1 MSRTLHHLMLV
12 SGIAL
17 LFGCTDGQGPEASVA
32 LRTDSLE
39 VTLPTP
45 QQAAKAISILL
56 MNEGPAPVTVRMCN
70 NAGFPGANLTL
81 EMRDST
87 GAFIQFTGFWIT
99 CNDAADGFDLTI
111 PAGQE
116 KPINRLLAAPEA
128 GEFRYKLVY
137 ITSDG
142 KSAVTT
148 SNVFVVHPA
157 P

>member
-1 MSRTLHHLMLV
+1 MSSTLHHLMLV

-17 LFGCTDGQGPEASVA
+17 LFGCQDGQGPEASVA

-39 VTLPTP
+39 VTLPAP
-45 QQAAKAISILL
+45 QANPKAISVLL
-56 MNEGPAPVTVRMCN
+56 MNGGPAPVGVRMCN

-81 EMRDST
+81 EMRDAA
-87 GAFIQFTGFWIT
+87 GEFTRFSGVWIT
-99 CNDAADGFDLTI
+99 CNDASDGFDLTI
-111 PAGQE
+111 HAGQE
-116 KPINRLLAAPEA
+116 KPIARLLAAPGA

-142 KSAVTT
+142 KTAVAT
-148 SNVFVVHPA
+148 SNVFIAHPA